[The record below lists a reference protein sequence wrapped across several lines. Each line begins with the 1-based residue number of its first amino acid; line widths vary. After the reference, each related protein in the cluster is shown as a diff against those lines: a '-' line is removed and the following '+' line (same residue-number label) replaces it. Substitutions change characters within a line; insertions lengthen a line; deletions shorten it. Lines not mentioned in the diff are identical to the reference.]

1 MRFMLLSDI
10 HATSKNPAA
19 RKDDILST
27 TIHKIRY
34 LLRLARKEKA
44 VILQAGDFFDKPRD
58 WNLLLIIINLIKA
71 YKVKIF
77 NVYGQHDTYLRTDL
91 SQSATT
97 LGILYKTNY
106 FNLLSKT
113 PTIFENHINV
123 YGVSWGQEI
132 PEPEGTINIL
142 VIHSPISMS
151 ELYPDHKYIGAK
163 WFAKKYKE
171 YNLILTGDI
180 HRSFLY
186 SATSTPTTI
195 INTGPILRLE
205 ATEYN
210 MTHRPHGYI
219 YDAEYGT
226 IDKFMIPHEKSERVL
241 SRSHIEKTKFNKF
254 TMQKFIDSIDK
265 ELKDEYQPSQTLKES
280 LVTWLKSNEI
290 GSSIQK
296 IIIEAIENEH

>member
-10 HATSKNPAA
+10 HATSKNPVA

-34 LLRLARKEKA
+34 LLRLARKENA

-123 YGVSWGQEI
+123 YGVSWRQEI

-180 HRSFLY
+180 HQSFLY
-186 SATSTPTTI
+186 SIASTTI
-195 INTGPILRLE
+195 INTGPVLRLE

-210 MTHRPHGYI
+210 MTHRPCGYI
-219 YDAEYGT
+219 YDTQYGT
-226 IDKFMIPHEKSERVL
+226 IEKFTIPHEKAERVL
-241 SRSHIEKTKFNKF
+241 SRSHIEKTKFNKS

-265 ELKDEYQPSQTLKES
+265 EIKTDYKPSQKLKEM
-280 LVTWLKSNEI
+280 LVEWLESNKI
-290 GSSIQK
+290 GSSIQR
-296 IIIEAIENEH
+296 IITEAIEDEH